1 MMYNYSDKFAKIA
14 QEINNP
20 YALSLYVAKLCRS
33 LCTEYSV
40 LLESEAIS
48 WIVSGVKPDILSQPH
63 RNISEIPMENIQT
76 TINDAIEYVNDFT
89 VQQNVIASIRYSIS
103 NHHLIYV
110 YNDIYDANVKAR
122 IRILVRMVWYQL
134 KKEHLI

>member
-1 MMYNYSDKFAKIA
+1 MMYNYSDEFAKIV
-14 QEINNP
+14 QKINNP
-20 YALSLYVAKLCRS
+20 YALSLHVAKLCRS

-63 RNISEIPMENIQT
+63 RNISEMPIENIQT
-76 TINDAIEYVNDFT
+76 TINDAIEYVNDFK

-110 YNDIYDANVKAR
+110 YNDIYDAHVKAR